1 MTFTLVLI
9 IGYQKIPFKLYCKMF
24 VKKKEFLI
32 VGQLSV
38 S

>member
-24 VKKKEFLI
+24 VKKRI
-32 VGQLSV
+32 SNC
-38 S
+38 